1 MALALRVTMRTTLG
15 FALLASLILAAP
27 SRAGELPRLTLS
39 AAPSD
44 LAPLPSA
51 AVSYLTMHVARVE
64 HDLLLFRVALPPEQ
78 AMDPLQQHRDQDR
91 MTLDRVRS
99 PLGLSY
105 AIGPAL
111 FDAMVAL
118 AAHSP
123 VRAPFDHTVHLGPAV
138 FDGGGMGL
146 GFGGRFL

>member
-1 MALALRVTMRTTLG
+1 MALAVRVTMRTTLA
-15 FALLASLILAAP
+15 FVFLASLIPAAP
-27 SRAGELPRLTLS
+27 SRAGELP
-39 AAPSD
+39 PD

-51 AVSYLTMHVARVE
+51 ASSYLTMHVARVE
-64 HDLLLFRVALPPEQ
+64 HDLLLFRVPLPPEQ

-99 PLGLSY
+99 PLSLSY